1 MELHCAE
8 IVIGSGTLKMAGNDW
23 ALAKAA
29 WKPLDLCRNLSAAF
43 ANALLLAG
51 GIFSTKL

>member
-1 MELHCAE
+1 MVRLQKSTP
-8 IVIGSGTLKMAGNDW
+8 IMVVGSIGYNDW

-29 WKPLDLCRNLSAAF
+29 WKPLDFSRNLSAAF

-51 GIFSTKL
+51 GIFSTKI

>member
-1 MELHCAE
+1 MRFLS
-8 IVIGSGTLKMAGNDW
+8 IGYNGW

-51 GIFSTKL
+51 GIFSTKF